1 MLDFEQLRALHAAV
15 DEGTFE
21 AAARSYT
28 SRLRRSA
35 NESKVSRPRLAGSW
49 CSAPN
54 PSGSPIQGEK
64 SCVLHVR

>member
-21 AAARSYT
+21 AAARKLHITPSAVSQRIKGLET
-28 SRLRRSA
+28 SVGRILVQRT
-35 NESKVSRPRLAGSW
+35 K
-49 CSAPN
+49 
-54 PSGSPIQGEK
+54 PSGSPIRGEK